1 MAISAAGVGSGLD
14 VASIVQQLMAVERQ
28 PLTRLDAQKTSYNA
42 KLSAFGQL
50 KSALSKLQDA
60 AATLTKA
67 GTFSATTTN
76 VGDTK
81 AFTAT
86 STSGAQ
92 TGSYSIEVGQLAR
105 AQRTAT
111 SATAAPD
118 VSAGGSLT
126 ITLASGGSKTVDFTS
141 GGSLQDLRNAINSAD
156 AGVSA
161 QVINNGSI
169 DQLVISSKET
179 GAANAFRLGGTGAL
193 AGFSF
198 DPAAPT
204 GDMVSVQAA
213 QDATLTIDGLS
224 ITRGSNTIADAI
236 GGVTLK
242 LVKPTDGEAAIT
254 VGRDDET
261 AKKAIDEFAKAYNEL
276 NSLIRGQTSYDA
288 ASKKAG
294 TLNGD
299 SSVRSIQT
307 QIRNIFAN
315 PISGLDGATMLS
327 EIGLSFKTDGSMVVD
342 STKLSEA
349 LSDPAKKVSELFGG
363 NGTVEGF
370 AKTLESSIKSI
381 LDSRGLIAS
390 RTEGIDRSIKSL
402 EGRREALEARLA
414 KVEARYSAQFSALDA
429 SMASMN
435 STSSFLAQQ
444 LANL

>member
-1 MAISAAGVGSGLD
+1 
-14 VASIVQQLMAVERQ
+14 
-28 PLTRLDAQKTSYNA
+28 
-42 KLSAFGQL
+42 
-50 KSALSKLQDA
+50 
-60 AATLTKA
+60 
-67 GTFSATTTN
+67 
-76 VGDTK
+76 
-81 AFTAT
+81 
-86 STSGAQ
+86 
-92 TGSYSIEVGQLAR
+92 
-105 AQRTAT
+105 
-111 SATAAPD
+111 
-118 VSAGGSLT
+118 
-126 ITLASGGSKTVDFTS
+126 
-141 GGSLQDLRNAINSAD
+141 
-156 AGVSA
+156 
-161 QVINNGSI
+161 
-169 DQLVISSKET
+169 VISSKET
-179 GAANAFRLGGTGAL
+179 GGANAFRLDGTGAL

-261 AKKAIDEFAKAYNEL
+261 ARKAIDEFAKAYNEL

-288 ASKKAG
+288 ANKKAG

-327 EIGLSFKTDGSMVVD
+327 DIGLSFKTDGSMVVD

-349 LSDPAKKVSELFGG
+349 LGDPAKKVSELLGG
-363 NGTVEGF
+363 NGTIEGF